1 MFRCISRLVKTIFIN
16 SFIPGLRV
24 RHSIFLVPGTR
35 SGNTK
40 YRKNIWPS
48 KPWAFLPSHNQDWKW
63 YQTIPLHTLSLYKKC
78 KFEGPQNL
86 SFSIIQKSKSGK
98 VFYMLT
104 LNISTLLSL
113 AKNIVY
119 FWSWKNKLRK
129 VWGVGEAIHTTNDVR
144 KMHMFNQSM
153 CNLFLSI
160 ILYPILS

>member
-1 MFRCISRLVKTIFIN
+1 
-16 SFIPGLRV
+16 
-24 RHSIFLVPGTR
+24 
-35 SGNTK
+35 
-40 YRKNIWPS
+40 
-48 KPWAFLPSHNQDWKW
+48 
-63 YQTIPLHTLSLYKKC
+63 
-78 KFEGPQNL
+78 
-86 SFSIIQKSKSGK
+86 
-98 VFYMLT
+98 MLT